1 MAFLLKN
8 HLRHKKEGLRSAN
21 RRKAGRG
28 ITVAAYVLML
38 AMTVAGCGKVEE
50 PVTVDLSAGNMEELQ
65 SETAGDSDADNG
77 DAAGKEAKPDA
88 NENAQSDTAD
98 QADGGAEDD
107 AKNDAAKEVAQD
119 STQLEG
125 DVRSVEADSFVI
137 CKNETWEED
146 GCSYGIAG
154 PAPGYED
161 ESDLLIIHTTKDCE
175 YQYKTVKNG
184 GMNPEDVSTRDGSF
198 TDVKEGLAVTIT
210 GSWQDDG
217 SFLANSIVMME
228 IV

>member
-1 MAFLLKN
+1 M
-8 HLRHKKEGLRSAN
+8 
-21 RRKAGRG
+21 RKGGRTG
-28 ITVAAYVLML
+28 YGGSV
-38 AMTVAGCGKVEE
+38 CK
-50 PVTVDLSAGNMEELQ
+50 GNMEELQ

-107 AKNDAAKEVAQD
+107 AKNDAVKKAEQDSLQGNSEQNAQSAG

-184 GMNPEDVSTRDGSF
+184 GMNPEDVTTRDGSF
-198 TDVKEGLAVTIT
+198 VDVKEGLAVTIT

-217 SFLANSIVMME
+217 SFLADSVVLME

>member
-1 MAFLLKN
+1 MAIIQKN
-8 HLRHKKEGLRSAN
+8 GLRQKKESLRKADRN
-21 RRKAGRG
+21 KAGRE
-28 ITVAAYVLML
+28 IMIAACILML
-38 AMTVAGCGKVEE
+38 AITAAGCGKVEE
-50 PVTVDLSAGNMEELQ
+50 PVPVNLSEGNMEELKDGA
-65 SETAGDSDADNG
+65 AGDADAK
-77 DAAGKEAKPDA
+77 DAADKEAKPDA
-88 NENAQSDTAD
+88 DENAQSDTAD

-146 GCSYGIAG
+146 GYSYGIAA

-161 ESDLLIIHTTKDCE
+161 ESDLLTIHTTKDCD